1 MVRSARKSSTDF
13 EYEKSNPLKQN
24 VLILPA
30 LRHLMSSFDIEWKGN
45 FYGIY
50 WAYEK
55 DRLVVSTV
63 FEDKD
68 EAVEFSK
75 EVETWSDKFT
85 RMTIIEK
92 ENEYAICCYQDPQI
106 SKSKKNLGLY
116 REGMGRAGGYEQ
128 AKPMIEEKAPLLQI
142 SYAED
147 VRSINTYEQISRL
160 VPIRKCRIIKESD
173 LRKQEYFFEKTAH
186 EKHNSENRSKI

>member
-1 MVRSARKSSTDF
+1 
-13 EYEKSNPLKQN
+13 
-24 VLILPA
+24 
-30 LRHLMSSFDIEWKGN
+30 MSSFDIDWRGN
-45 FYGIY
+45 FFGIY

-63 FEDKD
+63 FEDKK
-68 EAVEFSK
+68 EALQLAK

-92 ENEYAICCYQDPQI
+92 NDEEYAICCYQDPQI

-116 REGMGRAGGYEQ
+116 RSGMRQANGYDQ
-128 AKPMIEEKAPLLQI
+128 VKPMIEERSPLLQI
-142 SYAED
+142 AYAAD
-147 VRSINTYEQISRL
+147 VRVINTYEQISRL

-173 LRKQEYFFEKTAH
+173 LKKQEYYFEKQAH
-186 EKHNSENRSKI
+186 EKNLKQNR